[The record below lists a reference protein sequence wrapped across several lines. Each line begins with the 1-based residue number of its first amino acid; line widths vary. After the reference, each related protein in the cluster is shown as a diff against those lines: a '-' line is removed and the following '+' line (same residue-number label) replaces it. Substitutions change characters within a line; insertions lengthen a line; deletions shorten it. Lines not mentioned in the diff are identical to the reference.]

1 MDFYT
6 FFGPLFL
13 LIVLVNKS
21 SAIRCYSC
29 SSFENPN
36 CGDAFDFKYVKA
48 YACTGSCK
56 KTRGLSKNND
66 AEVNR
71 MCSSLEKDSCYSS
84 TYNDIDVTACVCNTD
99 YCNSAPL
106 KHVSSITLNF
116 CLATLTYLL
125 LIHP

>member
-36 CGDAFDFKYVKA
+36 CGDAFDFKYGKA

-66 AEVNR
+66 AEARILHVVVVVIV
-71 MCSSLEKDSCYSS
+71 L
-84 TYNDIDVTACVCNTD
+84 TLVV
-99 YCNSAPL
+99 
-106 KHVSSITLNF
+106 VSS
-116 CLATLTYLL
+116 
-125 LIHP
+125 